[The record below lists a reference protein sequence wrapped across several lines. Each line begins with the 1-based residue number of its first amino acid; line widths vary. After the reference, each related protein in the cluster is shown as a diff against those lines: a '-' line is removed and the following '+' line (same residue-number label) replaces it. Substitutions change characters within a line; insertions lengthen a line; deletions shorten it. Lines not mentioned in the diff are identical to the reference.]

1 METCVL
7 NLRTFLKCVILMHSA
22 FIYGK
27 VGFLGYTLSYPL
39 FVDSIKGAVILY
51 FVLHSSTFHIH
62 YLVFFY

>member
-7 NLRTFLKCVILMHSA
+7 NLGTSLKYVSVMQNT

-27 VGFLGYTLSYPL
+27 VSFLGYTLSYLL

-51 FVLHSSTFHIH
+51 FVLHS
-62 YLVFFY
+62 